1 MEGGSTAKDY
11 HMKAGVLVISNDRSA
26 FEFIKPHLVL
36 LRSSDMVYES
46 DYRDALRIV
55 AQNSP
60 QLVILH
66 CGYDLHSF
74 TELLAKITVPVIA
87 LFDDMDSE
95 YILTACD
102 YGVVDFITKKS
113 TSAEI
118 LARVMFQL
126 KNRNSKDKL
135 YDALS
140 MLYQKGVLDKRGFYT
155 NPLEIFPYYLEK
167 FEYGSL
173 LLLSGGDNLCELLMN
188 SLRESDIKAVV
199 ARNLYCI
206 FMPYTDIDGAVSIVR
221 KLNGSEIPHRVK
233 AGICSHYGKKE
244 FSVLSNILENALNVA
259 VGTNKEYIII
269 DDNLSPN
276 TNWLEKMNSG
286 KKNFKLFKQEFNK
299 MLELVLTPVFYQIQT
314 KYEESFVNARI
325 FQRITPELSVFKIQ
339 GEYFDS
345 EFKLKSSG
353 FSAITIDITHNTDEK
368 RVTIDLNDLEPKTL
382 EVLLEE
388 FVAEH
393 RVYME
398 ERC

>member
-1 MEGGSTAKDY
+1 
-11 HMKAGVLVISNDRSA
+11 MKAGVLVISNDRSA

-36 LRSSDMVYES
+36 LRNNDMVYES
-46 DYRDALRIV
+46 DYKDSLRVI

-74 TELLAKITVPVIA
+74 TELIEKITVPVIA

-95 YILTACD
+95 YLLTACD
-102 YGVVDFITKKS
+102 CGIVDFITKKS

-126 KNRNSKDKL
+126 RNRNSKDKL
-135 YDALS
+135 FDSLC
-140 MLYQKGVLDKRGFYT
+140 LFYQKGVIDKRGFYT

-167 FEYGSL
+167 VEYGSL
-173 LLLSGGDNLCELLMN
+173 LLLSGDDNLGDKLVAT
-188 SLRESDIKAVV
+188 LRESDIKASV
-199 ARNLYCI
+199 ARNLYYV
-206 FMPYTDIDGAVSIVR
+206 FMPYTDIDGAVSVVK
-221 KLNGSEIPHRVK
+221 KLNGNDIPQRVK

-244 FSVLSNILENALNVA
+244 FSVLNNILENALNVA

-314 KYEESFVNARI
+314 KYEEAFMNSRI
-325 FQRITPELSVFKIQ
+325 FQRITPELSIFKIQ

-368 RVTIDLNDLEPKTL
+368 RITIDLNDLEPKTL

-388 FVAEH
+388 FVEEH

-398 ERC
+398 EIC